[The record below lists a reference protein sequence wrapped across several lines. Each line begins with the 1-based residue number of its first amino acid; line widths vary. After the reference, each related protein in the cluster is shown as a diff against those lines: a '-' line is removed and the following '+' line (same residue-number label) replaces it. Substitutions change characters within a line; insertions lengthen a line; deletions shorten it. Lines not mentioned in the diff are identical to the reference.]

1 MWLFQRY
8 SHFWDVYSLRQ
19 GVMSKMVS
27 ESIKGMN
34 TDELRKDMYYK
45 IDKIL
50 AQVVKTNGRVN
61 KLEAWKDQ
69 VMGGLKVTLVI
80 VALAGF
86 LFKIGWLT
94 IGA

>member
-1 MWLFQRY
+1 
-8 SHFWDVYSLRQ
+8 
-19 GVMSKMVS
+19 MSKMVL

-80 VALAGF
+80 VALIGF

>member
-1 MWLFQRY
+1 MA
-8 SHFWDVYSLRQ
+8 
-19 GVMSKMVS
+19 KMVV

-80 VALAGF
+80 VTLAGF

>member
-1 MWLFQRY
+1 
-8 SHFWDVYSLRQ
+8 
-19 GVMSKMVS
+19 
-27 ESIKGMN
+27 MN

-80 VALAGF
+80 VTLAGF

-94 IGA
+94 IGV

>member
-1 MWLFQRY
+1 MF
-8 SHFWDVYSLRQ
+8 
-19 GVMSKMVS
+19 KTAS
-27 ESIKGMN
+27 ESTKDMN

>member
-1 MWLFQRY
+1 MLI
-8 SHFWDVYSLRQ
+8 
-19 GVMSKMVS
+19 MVL

-80 VALAGF
+80 VTLAGF

>member
-1 MWLFQRY
+1 
-8 SHFWDVYSLRQ
+8 
-19 GVMSKMVS
+19 MSKMAL

-34 TDELRKDMYYK
+34 TDELRKDMHYK
-45 IDKIL
+45 IDAIL
-50 AQVVKTNGRVN
+50 KQVIKTNGRVN

-94 IGA
+94 IGV

>member
-1 MWLFQRY
+1 
-8 SHFWDVYSLRQ
+8 
-19 GVMSKMVS
+19 MSKMVL

-69 VMGGLKVTLVI
+69 VTGGLKVALI
-80 VALAGF
+80 IIALAGF
-86 LFKIGWLT
+86 LFKIGWIT

>member
-1 MWLFQRY
+1 MAL
-8 SHFWDVYSLRQ
+8 
-19 GVMSKMVS
+19 

-69 VMGGLKVTLVI
+69 VTGGLKVALI
-80 VALAGF
+80 IIALAGF

>member
-1 MWLFQRY
+1 
-8 SHFWDVYSLRQ
+8 
-19 GVMSKMVS
+19 MSKMVL

>member
-1 MWLFQRY
+1 
-8 SHFWDVYSLRQ
+8 
-19 GVMSKMVS
+19 
-27 ESIKGMN
+27 MN

-50 AQVVKTNGRVN
+50 TQVVKTNGRVN

>member
-1 MWLFQRY
+1 
-8 SHFWDVYSLRQ
+8 
-19 GVMSKMVS
+19 MSKMVL

-34 TDELRKDMYYK
+34 TDELRKDMHHK
-45 IDKIL
+45 INAIL
-50 AQVVKTNGRVN
+50 DQVVKTNGRVN

-69 VMGGLKVTLVI
+69 VMGGLKVALII

>member
-1 MWLFQRY
+1 
-8 SHFWDVYSLRQ
+8 
-19 GVMSKMVS
+19 MSKMAS

>member
-1 MWLFQRY
+1 
-8 SHFWDVYSLRQ
+8 
-19 GVMSKMVS
+19 MSKMVL

-34 TDELRKDMYYK
+34 TDELRKDMHYK
-45 IDKIL
+45 VNAIL
-50 AQVVKTNGRVN
+50 EQVVKTNGRVN

-69 VMGGLKVTLVI
+69 VMGGLKVALVI
-80 VALAGF
+80 IALAGF

>member
-1 MWLFQRY
+1 MF
-8 SHFWDVYSLRQ
+8 
-19 GVMSKMVS
+19 KTAS
-27 ESIKGMN
+27 ESTKDMN

-80 VALAGF
+80 FALTGF

-94 IGA
+94 IGV

>member
-1 MWLFQRY
+1 MF
-8 SHFWDVYSLRQ
+8 
-19 GVMSKMVS
+19 KTAS
-27 ESIKGMN
+27 ESTKDMN

-69 VMGGLKVTLVI
+69 VMGGLKVALVI

-86 LFKIGWLT
+86 LFKIGWIT

>member
-1 MWLFQRY
+1 
-8 SHFWDVYSLRQ
+8 
-19 GVMSKMVS
+19 MSRMAL

-69 VMGGLKVTLVI
+69 VTGGLKVALI
-80 VALAGF
+80 IIALAGF
-86 LFKIGWLT
+86 LFKIGWIT

>member
-1 MWLFQRY
+1 
-8 SHFWDVYSLRQ
+8 
-19 GVMSKMVS
+19 MSRMVL

-61 KLEAWKDQ
+61 RLEAWKDQ
-69 VMGGLKVTLVI
+69 VTGGLKVALI
-80 VALAGF
+80 IIALAGF
-86 LFKIGWLT
+86 LFKIGWVT

>member
-1 MWLFQRY
+1 
-8 SHFWDVYSLRQ
+8 
-19 GVMSKMVS
+19 
-27 ESIKGMN
+27 MN

-50 AQVVKTNGRVN
+50 AQVTKTNGRVN

-69 VMGGLKVTLVI
+69 VTGGLKVALVI
-80 VALAGF
+80 IALAGF
-86 LFKIGWLT
+86 LFKIGWIT

>member
-1 MWLFQRY
+1 
-8 SHFWDVYSLRQ
+8 
-19 GVMSKMVS
+19 MSKMVL

-69 VMGGLKVTLVI
+69 VTGGLKVALVI

-86 LFKIGWLT
+86 LFKIGWIT

>member
-1 MWLFQRY
+1 
-8 SHFWDVYSLRQ
+8 
-19 GVMSKMVS
+19 MSKMVL

-61 KLEAWKDQ
+61 RLEAWKDQ
-69 VMGGLKVTLVI
+69 VTGGLKVALI
-80 VALAGF
+80 IIALAGF
-86 LFKIGWLT
+86 LFKIGWIT

>member
-1 MWLFQRY
+1 
-8 SHFWDVYSLRQ
+8 
-19 GVMSKMVS
+19 
-27 ESIKGMN
+27 MN
-34 TDELRKDMYYK
+34 TDELRKDTYYK

-94 IGA
+94 IGV

>member
-1 MWLFQRY
+1 
-8 SHFWDVYSLRQ
+8 
-19 GVMSKMVS
+19 MVL

-69 VMGGLKVTLVI
+69 VTGGLKVALI
-80 VALAGF
+80 IIALAGF
-86 LFKIGWLT
+86 LFKIGWIT

>member
-1 MWLFQRY
+1 
-8 SHFWDVYSLRQ
+8 
-19 GVMSKMVS
+19 
-27 ESIKGMN
+27 MN

-50 AQVVKTNGRVN
+50 AQVIKTNGRVN

-80 VALAGF
+80 VALIGF

>member
-1 MWLFQRY
+1 
-8 SHFWDVYSLRQ
+8 
-19 GVMSKMVS
+19 MVL
-27 ESIKGMN
+27 EFIKGMN

-69 VMGGLKVTLVI
+69 VMGGLKVTLII

>member
-1 MWLFQRY
+1 
-8 SHFWDVYSLRQ
+8 
-19 GVMSKMVS
+19 
-27 ESIKGMN
+27 MN

-69 VMGGLKVTLVI
+69 MMGGLKVTLAI
-80 VALAGF
+80 FALAGF

-94 IGA
+94 IGV

>member
-1 MWLFQRY
+1 
-8 SHFWDVYSLRQ
+8 
-19 GVMSKMVS
+19 MSKMAL

-34 TDELRKDMYYK
+34 TDELRKDMHYK
-45 IDKIL
+45 IDTIL
-50 AQVVKTNGRVN
+50 KQVIKTNGRVN

-69 VMGGLKVTLVI
+69 VMGGLKVALIICALV
-80 VALAGF
+80 GF

>member
-1 MWLFQRY
+1 
-8 SHFWDVYSLRQ
+8 
-19 GVMSKMVS
+19 MSRMAL

-61 KLEAWKDQ
+61 RLEAWKDQ
-69 VMGGLKVTLVI
+69 VTGGLKVALI
-80 VALAGF
+80 IIALAGF
-86 LFKIGWLT
+86 LFKIGWIT

>member
-1 MWLFQRY
+1 
-8 SHFWDVYSLRQ
+8 
-19 GVMSKMVS
+19 
-27 ESIKGMN
+27 MN

-50 AQVVKTNGRVN
+50 VQVVKTNGRVN

-69 VMGGLKVTLVI
+69 VMGGLKVTLII

-94 IGA
+94 IGV